1 LHCTKEDATI
11 GTAELPEKRKHLLH
25 NIRCQTS
32 VTGIFTIFITGVFIM
47 KEISAEGCRLIDLG
61 KDHLTLTTEDER
73 ELPCSIV
80 GAFETPEH
88 TYIVLI
94 PEDGSTEGRGYLMR
108 FSLTEDGMP
117 DLTVIADDS
126 EYETASGIFR
136 TLTGK
141 IQIEE

>member
-1 LHCTKEDATI
+1 MLQSVQQSFPKNENICCT
-11 GTAELPEKRKHLLH
+11 
-25 NIRCQTS
+25 TS
-32 VTGIFTIFITGVFIM
+32 VAKHPSQEYLQYLLQEYLFM

-117 DLTVIADDS
+117 DLTVIADDG